1 MSDLHRS
8 DELADRLIRRWAGAI
23 RRSKL
28 TGVAVLALELL
39 KPAGFVASQ
48 VLDRRSA
55 EPLIGQSSR
64 DYARFLE
71 NPDEH
76 RTVARNSRR
85 PTRAPKLRRKEGPW
99 KR

>member
-1 MSDLHRS
+1 MNDLHRS

-48 VLDRRSA
+48 VLTMA
-55 EPLIGQSSR
+55 EPLLGQSSR

-71 NPDEH
+71 NPANIERLLATLED
-76 RTVARNSRR
+76 R
-85 PTRAPKLRRKEGPW
+85 PEPPS
-99 KR
+99 

>member
-8 DELADRLIRRWAGAI
+8 DELADGLIRKWAGAI

-48 VLDRRSA
+48 VLTIA
-55 EPLIGQSSR
+55 EPLLKPLIGQSSR

-71 NPDEH
+71 NPTNIERLLETLED
-76 RTVARNSRR
+76 R
-85 PTRAPKLRRKEGPW
+85 PEPPS
-99 KR
+99 